1 MKKFKNFYVKT
12 VKKFIDSKRYY
23 NLCVDKFK
31 EILEN
36 CLFDANCNCSEIIED
51 KSQPGRILFNN
62 RIIYLLNIDD
72 YVIKIFEL
80 RMLCNSIAFNDAI
93 AEEIKGENEYT
104 IYSTT

>member
-1 MKKFKNFYVKT
+1 
-12 VKKFIDSKRYY
+12 
-23 NLCVDKFK
+23 L
-31 EILEN
+31 
-36 CLFDANCNCSEIIED
+36 
-51 KSQPGRILFNN
+51 KSQPRRILFNN